1 MKPLPEIQP
10 GMNESVLLSRFLR
23 VMNGLGVDN
32 NRYVSW
38 VGKRK
43 IIRFTTFDEVHA
55 ENEKMNEN
63 EKKNENK
70 EDLFFQPASQ
80 DFLCASQTHL
90 HGSMSWIKS
99 KLGTSPDPLIRQT
112 LAVSADQG
120 VIFLLWRDYNLLYLL
135 GTRSSHSITT
145 FSAILHGCTQAVC
158 KNGEHHRAQN
168 QI

>member
-23 VMNGLGVDN
+23 VMNALGVDN

-70 EDLFFQPASQ
+70 EDLFFQPARQ

-120 VIFLLWRDYNLLYLL
+120 VDLSTVEWLQFTLPTGDTQFPQRYHSLSHPAWMY
-135 GTRSSHSITT
+135 TSS
-145 FSAILHGCTQAVC
+145 L
-158 KNGEHHRAQN
+158 
-168 QI
+168 